1 MADPNNHRPQAA
13 TGLRRERSV
22 VHDADLREALAKSR
36 AAADGRAPAM
46 RDAVSISAEN
56 WLRANRV
63 VRDAL
68 PADGVYYLNTADR
81 IYVTPGFEFLS
92 QNIAPWDNWAEVIL
106 DRRAPPSGAYFDGQV
121 TFSFSWENST
131 GQANMFNVNALLGV
145 TANCIVTADSYW
157 FPTWTPPASWLFA
170 HADLRITVVED
181 GHTFEPAYQPNQ
193 TQEILHNF
201 RVFGSWGVGTIAGQ
215 DVFRTY
221 ILPYEGLIVPANGR
235 VEFDLSC
242 YVTWYAYAGGGFFI
256 AAGRGRR
263 VTGWGVIITTAPWI
277 IERQGA
283 DRVTG

>member
-13 TGLRRERSV
+13 TRLRRERMV
-22 VHDADLREALAKSR
+22 FQDADLREALAKYR

-46 RDAVSISAEN
+46 RDAVSKSAEN

-68 PADGVYYLNTADR
+68 PPDDVYYLNTADR
-81 IYVTPGFEFLS
+81 IYVTPGFEFFS

-106 DRRAPPSGAYFDGQV
+106 DRRAPSSGAYWDGQV
-121 TFSFSWENST
+121 TFSFSWENTT
-131 GQANMFNVNALLGV
+131 GQGIMCDVAALLGV

-170 HADLRITVVED
+170 NADLQITVVEED
-181 GHTFEPAYQPNQ
+181 GHVYEPAYQSDQ
-193 TQEILHNF
+193 TQEILHNL

-221 ILPYEGLIVPANGR
+221 ILPYESLIVPANGR

-242 YVTWYAYAGGGFFI
+242 YVTWYAYGGGGFFI
-256 AAGRGRR
+256 AAGLGRR
-263 VTGWGVIITTAPWI
+263 VTGWGVIITTKPWI
-277 IERQGA
+277 I
-283 DRVTG
+283 T